1 MTNANASSVGS
12 GKALSAAAAGFTS
25 ATGQSQQIRILLAD
39 EPSMYRDGLRAVLA
53 AQPDFRVVA
62 EAEDYESIL
71 PLAQRHHPDIILFQ
85 PLSADSPLAVLRDLQ
100 NAELPSRV
108 ILLTANENPDIFPQ
122 AVRCGVVGILT
133 RKSPTDVLLK
143 SIRKVN
149 AGELWL
155 DRVKTASA
163 LRLLTRRPI
172 PPPRGMAHSDAPVDL
187 SRREHEVVALVAR
200 GFRNREISEKLFI
213 TEQTVKNHMHNI
225 FDKVGAQD
233 RLELALYAIYHR
245 LYE

>member
-1 MTNANASSVGS
+1 MTNVNAAPVGS
-12 GKALSAAAAGFTS
+12 GKSLSAAAAGFS
-25 ATGQSQQIRILLAD
+25 SVSSQPQQIRILLAD
-39 EPSMYRDGLRAVLA
+39 EPSMYRDGLRAVLSS
-53 AQPDFRVVA
+53 QPDFRVVA

-85 PLSADSPLAVLRDLQ
+85 PQGADSALTVLRDIQ
-100 NAELPSRV
+100 NADLPSRV
-108 ILLTANENPDIFPQ
+108 ILLTSQENPEIFSH

-155 DRVKTASA
+155 DRVKTANA
-163 LRLLTRRPI
+163 VRLLTRRPI
-172 PPPRGMAHSDAPVDL
+172 PPPRGIAPSESPVEL
-187 SRREHEVVALVAR
+187 SRREHEVVALVAQ